1 VRLLLVEDGLDLAQ
15 IIMGELHPAGFAV
28 DHVDNLEDA
37 SFSARATDYAA
48 VLLDRQLPD
57 GDGLTWLKSMRRQ
70 NWTLPA
76 IIMSGSC
83 YGVRDKIEGLNAGAD
98 DYLVKPMEF
107 GELVARIRAVLRR
120 PQVFEGTC
128 LKAGNIIL
136 DVVGRE
142 CRTDHGDLV
151 AFTRR
156 EFCIFEQMMRRFN
169 RVVPKASLE
178 NALYG
183 QDDEVSAN
191 SIEVG
196 VHRVRKRLADAGA
209 SLNVQTVRGIGYM
222 LNQTRS
228 LDVEPTAASSSA
240 LFLTRVLPAIA
251 EEVSNRVT
259 E

>member
-1 VRLLLVEDGLDLAQ
+1 MRLLLVEDGLDLAQ

-57 GDGLTWLKSMRRQ
+57 GDGLNWLKSMRRQ

-107 GELVARIRAVLRR
+107 GELVARVRAVLRR
-120 PQVFEGTC
+120 PQAFEGTY
-128 LKAGNIIL
+128 LKAGNIVL

-142 CRTDHGDLV
+142 CRTDCGELV

-196 VHRVRKRLADAGA
+196 VHRVRKRLSDAGA
-209 SLNVQTVRGIGYM
+209 TLNVQTVRGIGYM
-222 LNQTRS
+222 LNQARHQ
-228 LDVEPTAASSSA
+228 DVELRASTGSN
-240 LFLTRVLPAIA
+240 LFLTRVLPANA
-251 EEVSNRVT
+251 EEVSSCVRD
-259 E
+259 